1 MKKLSLLLVLAL
13 FLTGCG
19 KAEVP
24 VTEPPAPTVE
34 IVASRFS
41 TQETR
46 QRYIDDWGV
55 DIMAYRDTTLNYGGK
70 TYRFQ
75 SPAGVVGYTTLSR
88 ENNLGQ
94 LIFDPSSISDDL
106 TTDRPELDGAWVW
119 HVTGGPCADGLYVE
133 AGLYCNFLFTAGEPE
148 AGPRYDYIENDDG
161 SITITRYYG
170 TEAHV
175 VVPSEL
181 GGKKVTAIGDVE
193 DLGAFSYRPTLV
205 SVTIPEGVE
214 TLSSFTF
221 DSSYRLE
228 TVYFPSTLKEMGH
241 AVFNNCPVMTEL
253 HFEGPAPAHGNRV
266 LDQAVDG
273 LELEHERA
281 RYPRGLNTRDVK
293 LYYHEDTLG
302 WAPQDWEFCTKI
314 PY

>member
-1 MKKLSLLLVLAL
+1 MKKLRILLILAL

-19 KAEVP
+19 KEEVP

-34 IVASRFS
+34 IVTSRFS
-41 TQETR
+41 AEETR

-55 DIMAYRDTTLNYGGK
+55 DITDYRDATLNYGGRA
-70 TYRFQ
+70 YRFQ
-75 SPAGVVGYTTLSR
+75 SPAGAVGYTTLSR

-94 LIFDPSSISDDL
+94 LIYDPSGISDDL
-106 TTDRPELDGAWVW
+106 TTDRAELDGAWVW

-148 AGPRYDYIENDDG
+148 PGPRYDYIENGDG
-161 SITITRYYG
+161 TITITRYYG

-175 VVPSEL
+175 VVPAEID
-181 GGKKVTAIGDVE
+181 GKKVTAIGDVE

-228 TVYFPSTLKEMGH
+228 TVYFPSTLREMGH

-253 HFEGPAPAHGNRV
+253 HFQGPAPAHGNRV
-266 LDQAVDG
+266 LDQSVDG
-273 LELEHERA
+273 LELEHEREW
-281 RYPRGLNTRDVK
+281 YPKGLNTKDVK

-302 WAPQDWEFCTKI
+302 WAPQDWAFCTKI